1 VARVQW
7 LPVGQKYANHL
18 QPGFPGSDLLPILF
32 TTGDGRILQPQYTAI
47 SHHMKLDLT
56 ENLSLVLSASGHV
69 QGDTAGVVT
78 AGFGVAHTATSRW
91 RWQLMGRAKGVMQSP
106 DFDLGT
112 TFGLSPTCTAGLD
125 LQLRRRG
132 ADVTCSINQKLPG
145 GLSASTAVTA
155 GANPGLRV
163 SVGGVEFL
171 PRCTARMAVSLKNES
186 ADATCRLT
194 WKHSDSFSLFVE
206 PSVALDKGVGLALT
220 VQTPVFDSYSR
231 LHWSLRLS
239 RNSTTVAFKF
249 VRHQF
254 TWELPVELTVP
265 VAGSNLLFIVVGGI
279 FCAPVA
285 GKILARRGKS
295 GQRSE
300 EVMVVRGVNGSVV
313 TVAQVGQDRRND
325 RLMYCRGSGIPIVE
339 LEHRKWYSVTWLSG
353 TQFVVKDPVT
363 DCAMPLSGGDDT
375 SRFVSLRNAVQ
386 HQSAARLGS
395 SWWDRLALGRRATE
409 NASAD
414 GLIIVAARIGNAVE
428 VASADHARPDVV
440 DVTKQIQAMVRD
452 GQLQLSSA
460 SKISLLGLVFD
471 GDDRFDVALWVKYR
485 WRGADSETIASDLQP
500 LSLP

>member
-56 ENLSLVLSASGHV
+56 ENLSLVLSASGALCPNDEHSACSTGHV

-194 WKHSDSFSLFVE
+194 WKVRGAERILHLARRGQHSDSFSLFVE

-265 VAGSNLLFIVVGGI
+265 VAG
-279 FCAPVA
+279 
-285 GKILARRGKS
+285 
-295 GQRSE
+295 
-300 EVMVVRGVNGSVV
+300 
-313 TVAQVGQDRRND
+313 
-325 RLMYCRGSGIPIVE
+325 
-339 LEHRKWYSVTWLSG
+339 
-353 TQFVVKDPVT
+353 
-363 DCAMPLSGGDDT
+363 
-375 SRFVSLRNAVQ
+375 
-386 HQSAARLGS
+386 
-395 SWWDRLALGRRATE
+395 
-409 NASAD
+409 
-414 GLIIVAARIGNAVE
+414 
-428 VASADHARPDVV
+428 
-440 DVTKQIQAMVRD
+440 
-452 GQLQLSSA
+452 
-460 SKISLLGLVFD
+460 
-471 GDDRFDVALWVKYR
+471 
-485 WRGADSETIASDLQP
+485 
-500 LSLP
+500 